1 MDLKK
6 IENIRPT
13 EEYDLK
19 ISEAKELLTLIEK
32 DGTDGALTA
41 IIYAYKYGY
50 KRGRNEEKNAT
61 RKAKKDK
68 NLTREIYK
76 DGKDKT

>member
-6 IENIRPT
+6 IENLHLT

-19 ISEAKELLTLIEK
+19 ISEVKELLKLIEK
-32 DGTDGALTA
+32 DGTEGAITA

-50 KRGRNEEKNAT
+50 YRGRNEEKNII
-61 RKAKKDK
+61 RKEKKTK
-68 NLTREIYK
+68 L
-76 DGKDKT
+76 